1 MSKTERESRNLGGSN
16 IMNGLAKGRS
26 GDQKRTKKKILIITN
41 HSYMLWQFRRE
52 LITELM
58 KDYEVVLSM
67 PFVGHE
73 TDFQNMGLRCIKTDM
88 ERRGMNPITDMNLI
102 RQYRSMLK
110 KEQPDLVITY
120 SIKPN
125 VYAGWLCG
133 RMGIPFCANVQGLG
147 SAFQNKALARMVT
160 FLYKRAFRKV
170 RTVFFENEINAREFQ
185 KRNIFPIEKQKILRG
200 AGINL
205 SYYSLQPYPENEK
218 FHFLYLGRI
227 MKEKGI
233 DELFYAVRR
242 LHKENKNF
250 VLDLVGFFEEEYRDI
265 VEKLEQEGIV
275 KFYGF
280 HQDPRPFYT
289 KADCVVLPSYHE
301 GMSNVLLE
309 AGAMGRPVITS
320 NIPGCRE
327 AVDKGKN
334 GYLVKPRDRESL
346 YQAMKKF
353 MTLDPGKRALMGR
366 AGREKMKKEFRKE
379 IVVQETLDALKLDQ
393 I

>member
-1 MSKTERESRNLGGSN
+1 
-16 IMNGLAKGRS
+16 
-26 GDQKRTKKKILIITN
+26 
-41 HSYMLWQFRRE
+41 
-52 LITELM
+52 
-58 KDYEVVLSM
+58 
-67 PFVGHE
+67 
-73 TDFQNMGLRCIKTDM
+73 
-88 ERRGMNPITDMNLI
+88 
-102 RQYRSMLK
+102 
-110 KEQPDLVITY
+110 
-120 SIKPN
+120 
-125 VYAGWLCG
+125 
-133 RMGIPFCANVQGLG
+133 
-147 SAFQNKALARMVT
+147 
-160 FLYKRAFRKV
+160 
-170 RTVFFENEINAREFQ
+170 
-185 KRNIFPIEKQKILRG
+185 
-200 AGINL
+200 
-205 SYYSLQPYPENEK
+205 
-218 FHFLYLGRI
+218 

-353 MTLDPGKRALMGR
+353 MTLDLGKRALMGR

-379 IVVQETLDALKLDQ
+379 IVVQETLEALKLEQ